1 MTIRRRLTLA
11 AAIAVAIAV
20 IGSSLIAYNVVR
32 DDLYSQIDSTL
43 RQRVTT
49 VQAIVTR
56 FDGQP
61 PSSLPVL
68 PQPAFGAD
76 IETQIVGA
84 DGSIV
89 AATGTTPLPVTR
101 QTVAAASG
109 GQGVHLQNATSGG
122 THLRIVTAPLGNGFA
137 VEAARS
143 LSETDNTLSR
153 LRTALLLIGAAGIA
167 VATLAGALIARTALR
182 PVGRLTTTAEKVAQT
197 HDLSERLTVQR

>member
-20 IGSSLIAYNVVR
+20 IASSLIAYNVVR

-76 IETQIVGA
+76 A
-84 DGSIV
+84 NARRDRFNRCV
-89 AATGTTPLPVTR
+89 A
-101 QTVAAASG
+101 
-109 GQGVHLQNATSGG
+109 
-122 THLRIVTAPLGNGFA
+122 I
-137 VEAARS
+137 
-143 LSETDNTLSR
+143 
-153 LRTALLLIGAAGIA
+153 
-167 VATLAGALIARTALR
+167 
-182 PVGRLTTTAEKVAQT
+182 
-197 HDLSERLTVQR
+197 